1 MSYNVAQQPAG
12 VHGSRVHQNLD
23 TPTLSGFNHPR
34 ARPISAGIVYKDSLE
49 TGGSRLHA
57 WSDSL
62 LVDHAVFRV
71 LWDNWAEVIPG
82 KLYRSNHPTPARLKA
97 AARKYRIK
105 TLINLR
111 GHRQCGSDA
120 LSREAAHRLGLT
132 HIDMAFESRG
142 APHRDRILRFAGIY
156 ETLQTPAL
164 MHCKSGADRAGL
176 AAGLAILFEGGTAA
190 QALNQLSWRFGHFNR
205 SRTGILD
212 AFFLHYAATAEGR
225 VPFLDWVRTEYDEA
239 ALRARFHAS
248 GMSTFIVDKVLRR
261 E

>member
-1 MSYNVAQQPAG
+1 MYSG
-12 VHGSRVHQNLD
+12 NL
-23 TPTLSGFNHPR
+23 
-34 ARPISAGIVYKDSLE
+34 SAD
-49 TGGSRLHA
+49 GSRLGA

-82 KLYRSNHPTPARLKA
+82 KLYRSNHPTPSRLA
-97 AARKYRIK
+97 AASARYGLR

-120 LSREAAHRLGLT
+120 LSRDTARRLGLN

-142 APHRDRILRFAGIY
+142 APHRDRVLRFARIY
-156 ETLQTPAL
+156 AELSTPAL

-176 AAGLAILFEGGTAA
+176 ASGLAILLEGGTAA
-190 QALNQLSWRFGHFNR
+190 QAMAQLSWRFGHFSR

-212 AFFLHYAATAEGR
+212 AFFLLYARQGEGKM
-225 VPFLDWVRTEYDEA
+225 PFLQWVEHDYDEA
-239 ALRARFHAS
+239 GLRARFSAS
-248 GMSTFIVDKVLRR
+248 GISSFLVDRVLRR